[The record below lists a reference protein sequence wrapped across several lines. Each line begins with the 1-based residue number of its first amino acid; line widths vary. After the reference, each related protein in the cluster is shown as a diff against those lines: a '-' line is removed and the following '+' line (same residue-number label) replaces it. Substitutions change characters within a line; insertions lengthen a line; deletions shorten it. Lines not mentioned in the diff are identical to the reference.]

1 MEAELNSIVR
11 ISWLILNAD
20 VIEQKKLARKNS
32 VLQSSDNSCSGSNT
46 FETLPIAG
54 RMVSQKRHFDDG
66 TSFILR
72 YLIQSNMI
80 HDDEKVKI
88 SIRNSSN
95 RMRDTLRHK

>member
-54 RMVSQKRHFDDG
+54 RMVSQKRHFDDD

>member
-20 VIEQKKLARKNS
+20 VIEQKELARKNS
-32 VLQSSDNSCSGSNT
+32 VLQSSDNFCSGSNT
-46 FETLPIAG
+46 FETPPIAG